1 MEFTQKDELG
11 LTRTYYLITQ
21 MELDNETYVIYT
33 DLIKDKT
40 RDFRLL
46 VGQINDGK
54 VIRVDEIK
62 EKIVLEYFKTLEK
75 DYKKQIEEMV

>member
-21 MELDNETYVIYT
+21 LELDNEKYVIYT

-46 VGQINDGK
+46 VGTTNDGK
-54 VIRVDEIK
+54 VIRVDEMK
-62 EKIVLEYFKTLEK
+62 EKIVLEYFKAIEK
-75 DYKKQIEEMV
+75 DYKEHIEEMV

>member
-21 MELDNETYVIYT
+21 LELDNETYVIYT

-46 VGQINDGK
+46 VGTTNDGK

-62 EKIVLEYFKTLEK
+62 EKIVLEYFKAIEK
-75 DYKKQIEEMV
+75 DYKEHIEEMV